1 MGYTIT
7 VGADKSVSLS
17 DNDQINKNKILF
29 LKSPNKNL
37 NALEEKL
44 SILQES
50 PSILIT
56 ENTEWFSLETEEPIQ
71 EFVDSLKNLNFLE
84 QDIYEKLQ
92 SLFPVNPVGNQL
104 YNAIK
109 DYVVKSCNSDE
120 LHFTTY
126 SFAERC
132 LRFLIA
138 LLTLPISIFRMH
150 LVNEGEIALVLCSGK
165 AEMLPPG
172 WHVMLAPTTE
182 FVGKRRIDEPY
193 IQHGAMKLVR
203 VQEGQLGYAQD
214 TKAGKHLFLTPGF
227 HMIPLATTKFIKFL
241 DLEREI
247 NELDPGKL
255 VSIRTGTEGVVYD
268 EEGRLV
274 MKKPGVHFIVP
285 PSKLI
290 KIISTQDSIM
300 ELPDATYESS
310 DYVPLKIK
318 ADVFY
323 RITNTEKVCKKIDPN
338 LLDKYI
344 HDTAIATLSGII
356 RNSTFK
362 EIGQS
367 STPAYSGSNSST
379 QQDLNNSELSPP
391 PYSFYSKV
399 HDAFIRE
406 LQRHGIHDLGIDI
419 FNIRIESL
427 SIQDQDLAKT
437 IASQSLLF
445 VETQAKLA
453 NMEAGNQ
460 IQESDAKQK
469 ASSRLI
475 EAQAQATAITMQ
487 ANAEAEA
494 IEIKASAEAKAIRV
508 TGEAHNQTLI
518 GKWKALAAGGKAV
531 EGNPTAQ
538 QAGLMQV
545 NNEQLTGVQKVI
557 YLPSTMMQGITGG
570 LVNCGIFGG
579 NNDNPG
585 LNSASFLPQNTEHQK
600 VFTQ

>member
-7 VGADKSVSLS
+7 VGADKSVLLS
-17 DNDQINKNKILF
+17 DNDQVNNKILF
-29 LKSPNKNL
+29 LKNP

-56 ENTEWFSLETEEPIQ
+56 ENAEWFSLETEEPVQ

-92 SLFPVNPVGNQL
+92 GLFSVNPVGNQL

-138 LLTLPISIFRMH
+138 LFTLPISIFRMH
-150 LVNEGEIALVLCSGK
+150 LVNEGEIGLVLCSGK

-214 TKAGKHLFLTPGF
+214 TKTGKHLFLTPGF

-255 VSIRTGTEGVVYD
+255 VSIRTGTEGVIYD

-300 ELPDATYESS
+300 ELPEAIYESS

-338 LLDKYI
+338 LLDKYL

-367 STPAYSGSNSST
+367 STPAYNASSSSST

-427 SIQDQDLAKT
+427 SIQDQELAKT

-445 VETQAKLA
+445 AETQAKLA

-460 IQESDAKQK
+460 IQEADAKQK

-494 IEIKASAEAKAIRV
+494 IKIKANAEAEAIEV
-508 TGEAHNQTLI
+508 TGKAQNQTLV
-518 GKWKALAAGGKAV
+518 GKWEAFAAGGEAV
-531 EGNPTAQ
+531 KGNPTAQ
-538 QAGLMQV
+538 QAALIQE
-545 NNEQLTGVQKVI
+545 NNKQLIGVQKII
-557 YLPSTMMQGITGG
+557 YLPRNMTQGITGD
-570 LVNCGIFGG
+570 LVNYGIFDG
-579 NNDNPG
+579 NSDNPG
-585 LNSASFLPQNTEHQK
+585 LNSASLLPRNTEHQK
-600 VFTQ
+600 VFAR

>member
-7 VGADKSVSLS
+7 VRADKSVLLS
-17 DNDQINKNKILF
+17 ENEQINKNKILF
-29 LKSPNKNL
+29 LNHP

-44 SILQES
+44 SILQKTS
-50 PSILIT
+50 SILIT
-56 ENTEWFSLETEEPIQ
+56 KNEEWFSLETEEPIQ

-84 QDIYEKLQ
+84 EDIYEKLQ
-92 SLFPVNPVGNQL
+92 DLLSVNPVGNEL

-109 DYVVKSCNSDE
+109 DHVVKDYCMDK
-120 LHFTTY
+120 LHYTTY
-126 SFAERC
+126 SLAERC
-132 LRFLIA
+132 LRFLLA
-138 LLTLPISIFRMH
+138 LFTLPISIFRVH
-150 LVNEGEIALVLCSGK
+150 LVNEGEMGLVLRSGK
-165 AEMLPPG
+165 PEILPPG

-182 FVGKRRIDEPY
+182 FVGKKRVDEPY
-193 IQHGAMKLVR
+193 IQHGAMKLIR
-203 VQEGQLGYAQD
+203 VQKGQLGYAQD
-214 TKAGKHLFLTPGF
+214 TDKGRHLFLMPGF
-227 HMIPLATTKFIKFL
+227 HIIRSATTKFNKFL
-241 DLEREI
+241 DLKREI
-247 NELDPGKL
+247 NELDPGWL

-268 EEGRLV
+268 ERACLE
-274 MKKPGVHFIVP
+274 MKKPGFHFIVP
-285 PSKLI
+285 PSKLV

-300 ELPDATYESS
+300 ELPEATYESS

-367 STPAYSGSNSST
+367 STPAYNASSSST
-379 QQDLNNSELSPP
+379 THQDLNNSELSPP

-406 LQRHGIHDLGIDI
+406 LQRHGIHNLGIDI

-427 SIQDQDLAKT
+427 SIQDKELAKT
-437 IASQSLLF
+437 IASQSVRF
-445 VETQAKLA
+445 AETQAKLA

-460 IQESDAKQK
+460 IQEADAKQK

-494 IEIKASAEAKAIRV
+494 IKIKANAEAEAIEV
-508 TGEAHNQTLI
+508 TGKAQNQTLI
-518 GKWKALAAGGKAV
+518 GKWEALALGGKAV
-531 EGNPTAQ
+531 EGNLTAQ
-538 QAGLMQV
+538 QAALLLV
-545 NNEQLTGVQKVI
+545 NNEQLNGVKKII
-557 YLPSTMMQGITGG
+557 YLPSEMTQGRIGN
-570 LVNCGIFGG
+570 LINHGIFA
-579 NNDNPG
+579 NNDNPQ
-585 LNSASFLPQNTEHQK
+585 LNSANLLPQNTEH
-600 VFTQ
+600 VFER

>member
-1 MGYTIT
+1 M
-7 VGADKSVSLS
+7 
-17 DNDQINKNKILF
+17 
-29 LKSPNKNL
+29 
-37 NALEEKL
+37 
-44 SILQES
+44 
-50 PSILIT
+50 
-56 ENTEWFSLETEEPIQ
+56 ETGEPIQ

-92 SLFPVNPVGNQL
+92 GLFSVNPVGNQL

-150 LVNEGEIALVLCSGK
+150 LVNEGEIGLVLCSGK

-214 TKAGKHLFLTPGF
+214 TKTGKHLFLTPGF

-255 VSIRTGTEGVVYD
+255 VSIRTGTEGVIYD

-300 ELPDATYESS
+300 ELPEAIYESS

-338 LLDKYI
+338 LLDKYL
-344 HDTAIATLSGII
+344 HDTAI
-356 RNSTFK
+356 
-362 EIGQS
+362 
-367 STPAYSGSNSST
+367 
-379 QQDLNNSELSPP
+379 
-391 PYSFYSKV
+391 FY
-399 HDAFIRE
+399 
-406 LQRHGIHDLGIDI
+406 L
-419 FNIRIESL
+419 
-427 SIQDQDLAKT
+427 
-437 IASQSLLF
+437 
-445 VETQAKLA
+445 
-453 NMEAGNQ
+453 
-460 IQESDAKQK
+460 
-469 ASSRLI
+469 
-475 EAQAQATAITMQ
+475 
-487 ANAEAEA
+487 
-494 IEIKASAEAKAIRV
+494 
-508 TGEAHNQTLI
+508 
-518 GKWKALAAGGKAV
+518 
-531 EGNPTAQ
+531 
-538 QAGLMQV
+538 
-545 NNEQLTGVQKVI
+545 
-557 YLPSTMMQGITGG
+557 
-570 LVNCGIFGG
+570 
-579 NNDNPG
+579 
-585 LNSASFLPQNTEHQK
+585 
-600 VFTQ
+600 